1 MYTICQNL
9 KSIEVKYGA
18 SYSYPTKSFIP
29 IFTSSNDTVL
39 KSIYMS
45 SPKLRLAWNKTFSN
59 DEKSFN
65 IEFVGDSNKFIER
78 LKEFC
83 VKVVKKKCKSD
94 HEIDLNQ
101 IKSYT
106 NDAHTLRFYNVNISD
121 ISSYDEDGHKISIN
135 DIVRDDQV
143 KILFHLHGI
152 AFKGM
157 KVQFEMKLIQ
167 IMKALP
173 YAQVNQTMNLL
184 MNPKPVHTQHSIK
197 SIPMPPPPPPPSM
210 KNVPQHTPKPK
221 QPTKPLV
228 HSGLSAISQEELL
241 KAMSKLKKRE

>member
-29 IFTSSNDTVL
+29 IFTSSNHDTIL
-39 KSIYMS
+39 KSIYIS
-45 SPKLRLAWNKTFSN
+45 SPKLLLAWNKTFSN

-167 IMKALP
+167 IMKVLP
-173 YAQVNQTMNLL
+173 YAKVNQTMNLL
-184 MNPKPVHTQHSIK
+184 TTTKPFPIK
-197 SIPMPPPPPPPSM
+197 SIPTPPPPPPPFA
-210 KNVPQHTPKPK
+210 KNVPPQHKPKQK
-221 QPTKPLV
+221 QPTKPV
-228 HSGLSAISQEELL
+228 VRSGLSAISQEELL

>member
-29 IFTSSNDTVL
+29 IFTSSNDTIL

-83 VKVVKKKCKSD
+83 AKVVKKKCKSD

-106 NDAHTLRFYNVNISD
+106 NDAHALRFYNVNISD
-121 ISSYDEDGHKISIN
+121 ISSYDEDGHKISIY

-167 IMKALP
+167 IMKVLP

-184 MNPKPVHTQHSIK
+184 TNPKPFQSHSIK

-210 KNVPQHTPKPK
+210 KNVPQHKPKPK
-221 QPTKPLV
+221 QPTKPV
-228 HSGLSAISQEELL
+228 ALSALSVISQEELL

>member
-1 MYTICQNL
+1 
-9 KSIEVKYGA
+9 
-18 SYSYPTKSFIP
+18 
-29 IFTSSNDTVL
+29 
-39 KSIYMS
+39 MS

-83 VKVVKKKCKSD
+83 AKVVKKKCKSD

-101 IKSYT
+101 IKSHT

-121 ISSYDEDGHKISIN
+121 ISSYDEDGHKISIY

-167 IMKALP
+167 IMKVLP

-184 MNPKPVHTQHSIK
+184 TNPKPFQSHSIK

-210 KNVPQHTPKPK
+210 KNVPQQHKPKPK
-221 QPTKPLV
+221 QPTKPV
-228 HSGLSAISQEELL
+228 ALSALSVISQEELL

>member
-1 MYTICQNL
+1 MYSICQNL

-29 IFTSSNDTVL
+29 IFTSSNETVL

-65 IEFVGDSNKFIER
+65 IEFVGESNKFIER

-83 VKVVKKKCKSD
+83 IKVMKKKSKND

-121 ISSYDEDGHKISIN
+121 ISTYDEDGHKISIH

-152 AFKGM
+152 AFKGI

-167 IMKALP
+167 IMKVLP
-173 YAQVNQTMNLL
+173 YAQVNKTMNLL
-184 MNPKPVHTQHSIK
+184 TNPKAFPTHSVK
-197 SIPMPPPPPPPSM
+197 PIPMPPPPPPPTI
-210 KNVPQHTPKPK
+210 KKPNTPLQK
-221 QPTKPLV
+221 QQSTKTV
-228 HSGLSAISQEELL
+228 VRSGLSAISQEDLI
-241 KAMSKLKKRE
+241 KAMAKLKKRE